1 MAQIKIL
8 DKEKDYLLSV
18 NAQQFVDSLNSVS
31 IFYELLKYD
40 QMRNRNEPNNYSLI
54 YNNISLIGIYNCLL
68 NLICHNIYEGLVF
81 RHHIIYKKQDKQFSL
96 NNFSLKISC
105 IDYKDKNL
113 YQEFKYQ
120 LGYDY
125 TNLNDYLV
133 RILDEIIMSSN
144 LMMFEHKIYI
154 FPDEMTNDFLSKMLI
169 LYQDFADNIP
179 I

>member
-18 NAQQFVDSLNSVS
+18 NPYQFVDSLDSAS

-40 QMRNRNEPNNYSLI
+40 QMRNKNESNNYALI

-68 NLICHNIYEGLVF
+68 NLISHNIYEGLVL
-81 RHHIIYKKQDKQFSL
+81 RHHLIYKKPDRQFNL
-96 NNFSLKISC
+96 NNFSLKINC
-105 IDYKDKNL
+105 VDYKDKNL

-125 TNLNDYLV
+125 LNLNDYCV

-144 LMMFEHKIYI
+144 LSVFEHKIYI

-169 LYQDFADNIP
+169 LYEDFVDNIP